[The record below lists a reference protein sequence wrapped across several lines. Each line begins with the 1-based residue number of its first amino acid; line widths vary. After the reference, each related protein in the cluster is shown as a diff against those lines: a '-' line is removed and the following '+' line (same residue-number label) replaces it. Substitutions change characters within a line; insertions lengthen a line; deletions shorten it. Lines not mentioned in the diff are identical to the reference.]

1 MSWVVEQANTQV
13 KMLRQRAE
21 DITRSC
27 SKPKPVY
34 ALTPAGGHR
43 QQHYLQC
50 RLVEALAVI
59 EEQDRL
65 IHDGASAVHLS
76 N

>member
-1 MSWVVEQANTQV
+1 MVEQANTQV

-27 SKPKPVY
+27 SKPVY
-34 ALTPAGGHR
+34 SLTPGCGAGGRR
-43 QQHYLQC
+43 QQHYLQ
-50 RLVEALAVI
+50 LLAVI

-65 IHDGASAVHLS
+65 IHDGSSAILALIVARNL
-76 N
+76 